1 MTSLNLRPSDSC
13 LTEAIE
19 ITIYGLSAFPEGS
32 KKRSSEMLGFGFEL
46 RDGST
51 VIWVIILDGSISYE
65 VGHLLFLCLRNV
77 SRAWFVGTPCAVKSS
92 FFIFSFIF
100 SRP

>member
-13 LTEAIE
+13 PTEAIE
-19 ITIYGLSAFPEGS
+19 IALYGLSAFLEGS

-51 VIWVIILDGSISYE
+51 VIWAIILDGSISYE
-65 VGHLLFLCLRNV
+65 VDISCFL
-77 SRAWFVGTPCAVKSS
+77 G
-92 FFIFSFIF
+92 
-100 SRP
+100 